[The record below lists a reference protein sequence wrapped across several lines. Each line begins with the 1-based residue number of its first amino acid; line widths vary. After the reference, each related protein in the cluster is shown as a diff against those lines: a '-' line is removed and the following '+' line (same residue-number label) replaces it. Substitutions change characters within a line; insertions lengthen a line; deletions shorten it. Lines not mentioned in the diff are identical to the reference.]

1 MKVFLGWSG
10 SASHKVALAF
20 HGWLLN
26 VIQAIKP
33 YISSEDI
40 AEGARWST
48 EIAKELES
56 SNFGIIFVTKEN
68 VHSPWINFEAGALS
82 REIEKSHVTPW
93 CPLSSWRCLL
103 PFS

>member
-20 HGWLLN
+20 HRWLLN

-40 AEGARWST
+40 AQGRA
-48 EIAKELES
+48 
-56 SNFGIIFVTKEN
+56 V
-68 VHSPWINFEAGALS
+68 VY
-82 REIEKSHVTPW
+82 
-93 CPLSSWRCLL
+93 
-103 PFS
+103 